1 MYRKTCCDSNA
12 TRKYKVSHLTKIYGS
27 YRAFFVI
34 WSANRVEGKRV
45 KKDSKRGHT
54 VQMWK
59 SKDKLE
65 RGNQSFNENIL
76 FQKVSQHATKW
87 GLPALCSCYA

>member
-1 MYRKTCCDSNA
+1 MFRKTCCDKDKSC
-12 TRKYKVSHLTKIYGS
+12 HLTKVYGS
-27 YRAFFVI
+27 CWAFIVI

-87 GLPALCSCYA
+87 RASCVVFLLCIIVIT